1 MVVKT
6 KSVKKVSARKSKSVS
21 KKPYAVIVTAKISYG
36 PFKDKS
42 LAAAA
47 YNKVQQVPRAQISK
61 LVKTTKGYIFSAS
74 MLYGLKNA
82 AQKASAVKT
91 IKDHAPTAKI
101 SFRKA

>member
-6 KSVKKVSARKSKSVS
+6 KPVKKVSVRKSKPVS
-21 KKPYAVIVTAKISYG
+21 KKQYAMIVTAKISYG

-47 YNKVQQVPRAQISK
+47 YKKVQQVPRAQVSK
-61 LVKTTKGYIFSAS
+61 LAKTTRGYTFSAS

-91 IKDHAPTAKI
+91 IKTHAPAARI

>member
-6 KSVKKVSARKSKSVS
+6 KPAKKVSARKSKPVS

-36 PFKDKS
+36 PFKDKT

-61 LVKTTKGYIFSAS
+61 LAKTTRGYIFSAS